1 MVPRLSIGNIVKW
14 EISKLIGL
22 DHSIFS
28 LVCCRLCRVCIRHL
42 ETSLSFI
49 TSYESLEKWPQVI
62 TTSENCGRLVE
73 ILYILLFFMTEL
85 YFYNKLSKYYELK
98 DK

>member
-1 MVPRLSIGNIVKW
+1 MSKQTQSANEQVNNEKLLNALLWCLDRLSIGNIVKW

-49 TSYESLEKWPQVI
+49 TSYESL
-62 TTSENCGRLVE
+62 
-73 ILYILLFFMTEL
+73 
-85 YFYNKLSKYYELK
+85 
-98 DK
+98 